1 MSGSDLQKIVD
12 KVIEAHGG
20 ASRWRKLE
28 AVEAVISVRGF
39 LFKTKR
45 RPILNRIRIR
55 ASTREPKFTFYDYPR
70 AGRNSEFIG
79 NEEVRITDA
88 DHQVL
93 VNRLQ
98 PRAAIRQIRRLLYWD
113 ALDFTYFGGYA
124 TWNYL
129 VTPFLF
135 MRDDLDFERLEPVSA
150 ESEYSL
156 QLKVSFPRDFPTHCK
171 TQIFYFDRHYLLR
184 RLDYTAEVVSRWAR
198 AAHICENYQDFD
210 GLRFPA
216 KRRVLPLLIGNKP
229 LAGPVIVAIDIHEL
243 NLLSSAGNASR
254 PSHQPGSV

>member
-1 MSGSDLQKIVD
+1 MSGSDVRKIVE

-20 ASRWRKLE
+20 ASRWRELE
-28 AVEAVISVRGF
+28 AVEAIISVRGF
-39 LFKTKR
+39 LFKAKR
-45 RPILNRIRIR
+45 RPILNRVRIR
-55 ASTREPKFTFYDYPR
+55 ASTREPTFTFYDYPR

-88 DHQVL
+88 DNKVL
-93 VNRLQ
+93 ASRLQ
-98 PRAAIRQIRRLLYWD
+98 PRTAIRQLRRQLYWD

-135 MRDDLDFERLEPVSA
+135 IRDDLHVERIKPLSA
-150 ESEYSL
+150 DSEYPL
-156 QLKVSFPRDFPTHCK
+156 RLKVSFPRDFPTHCK
-171 TQIFYFDRHYLLR
+171 TQTFYFDRNYLLR

-210 GLRFPA
+210 GIKFPT
-216 KRRVLPLLIGNKP
+216 KRRVLPLFVGTKP
-229 LAGPVIVAIDIHEL
+229 LTGPVIVAIDIHEL
-243 NLLSSAGNASR
+243 SL
-254 PSHQPGSV
+254 H